1 MQASL
6 GVRVSIESIYKYI
19 QTDKRQD
26 GKLYKHLRILGTK
39 KRRKTYGKKD
49 YRGKISN
56 RVDIAQRPEIVD
68 KKERLGDWEADL
80 VSGRHHQG
88 FLVTLV
94 ERLTKY
100 TLIGHVVR
108 KESKLVTAEIV
119 RLLKPFPHLVQTITY
134 DNGREFSGH
143 SEVNK
148 ALESQS
154 YFATPYHSWERGLNE
169 NTNGL
174 IRQYFP
180 KGTDLRNVS
189 LTKIK
194 FVMDSLNTRPR
205 KTLDFATPRDTLL
218 LASIGAG

>member
-1 MQASL
+1 M
-6 GVRVSIESIYKYI
+6 
-19 QTDKRQD
+19 
-26 GKLYKHLRILGTK
+26 
-39 KRRKTYGKKD
+39 
-49 YRGKISN
+49 
-56 RVDIAQRPEIVD
+56 DIAQRPEIVD

-80 VSGRHHQG
+80 VSGRHHKG

-108 KESKLVTAEIV
+108 KESKLVTAEII
-119 RLLKPFPHLVQTITY
+119 RLLKPFSHLVHTITY

-148 ALESQS
+148 ALDSQS
-154 YFATPYHSWERGLNE
+154 YFAAPYHSWDRGLNE

-180 KGTDLRNVS
+180 KGTDLRNAS
-189 LTKIK
+189 LKKIK
-194 FVMDSLNTRPR
+194 FVMDSLNNRPR
-205 KTLDFATPRDTLL
+205 KTLDFATPRDTML
-218 LASIGAG
+218 LASTGLAKFQLCCT